1 MIDAERLLRLRGLP
15 KQKISPKSR
24 LLHHIYTWIRIVGES
39 TYVLHDYS
47 PNDSFIDAFNHQ
59 FRTDH
64 ETISQRNRRLDD
76 FLRLQPR
83 QSDSD
88 LDIDQPKDKD
98 VGLHDIHL
106 QDSRQYTDT
115 LYNQIYGIPETW
127 LSLVSQ
133 TTRMAN
139 VLDCLRIA
147 RRTHSNLSHEA
158 WETVQRRRLRLENM
172 VCSFDLTRA
181 RGTDSSANDHM
192 LRALN
197 AALVIFF
204 YRRIRQAHPAILQG
218 YVDNVISA
226 LTEFDQALDRSSH
239 AGSGTAWPAFLAGC
253 EAITAPRREAIL
265 RWLEK
270 ARAQCGLLAFARARD
285 VMVEVWKRQDEHI
298 ANRGG
303 DSIPTWVD
311 VVNNWQLWPIFC

>member
-1 MIDAERLLRLRGLP
+1 MLDAERLLRLRGLQ

-47 PNDSFIDAFNHQ
+47 PDDSFIEAFNHQ

-64 ETISQRNRRLDD
+64 ETISQRNPRLDD

-106 QDSRQYTDT
+106 EDSRQYKDT
-115 LYNQIYGIPETW
+115 LYSQIYGIPETW

-172 VCSFDLTRA
+172 VCSFDLTHA
-181 RGTDSSANDHM
+181 RGTDSETNYHM

-218 YVDNVISA
+218 HVDTVISA
-226 LTEFDQALDRSSH
+226 LTEFDQTLDESPYPGPS
-239 AGSGTAWPAFLAGC
+239 TAWPAFLAGC
-253 EAITAPRREAIL
+253 EAITTPRREAVL
-265 RWLEK
+265 RWLDK
-270 ARAQCGLLAFARARD
+270 ATAQCGFVAFSRARD
-285 VMVEVWKRQDEHI
+285 VMKEVWKRQDEHI
-298 ANRGG
+298 ANRDG
-303 DSIPTWVD
+303 DAIPTWVD
-311 VVNNWQLWPIFC
+311 VVKNWQLWPTFC